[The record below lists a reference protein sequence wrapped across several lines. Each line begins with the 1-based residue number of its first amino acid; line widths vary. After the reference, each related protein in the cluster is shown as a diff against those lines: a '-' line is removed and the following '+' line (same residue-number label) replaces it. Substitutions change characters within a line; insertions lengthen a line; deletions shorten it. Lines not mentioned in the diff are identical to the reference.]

1 MYMYMYRYM
10 YTHVGTGI
18 DIGNLVGYSIYYMYL
33 KPSIIIDA
41 FMLAVL
47 V

>member
-1 MYMYMYRYM
+1 MYMYRYM

-41 FMLAVL
+41 FMLAIL